1 MIADL
6 CIERLPHPTRT
17 RVRYMY
23 MMCSGYMLSPS
34 IPTDEVGAL
43 VFDVGSYSTRA
54 GYAGEDTPK
63 VSDYDR
69 YTV

>member
-1 MIADL
+1 MLHVYECVVGI
-6 CIERLPHPTRT
+6 CT
-17 RVRYMY
+17 
-23 MMCSGYMLSPS
+23 CSGYMLSPS

-63 VSDYDR
+63 VSVID
-69 YTV
+69 TVHVLCS